1 CYSKGDYI
9 TVNSSPINES
19 YPEARRLFA
28 DILVQDVFPK
38 LISKLMLQELNN
50 ALDIFIENAWR
61 LPQIDSF
68 LNLFF
73 LESLCSST
81 KLQSSF
87 EIDGHANII
96 SFYLKNKSTQFE
108 RVNQLINNIDKIFFI
123 DHNVQRIVLRSQQH
137 RKFLNDLI
145 QDDKCVDFD
154 KLSNEQSKLSTKLN
168 SYTKNLKLPGL
179 DINLLSYSFRQLTGK
194 QQEHITNI
202 ILNDYL
208 QDKEISNLEKLK
220 SLRVLR
226 RLSHTYNKTL
236 EWLHNRQDSPLT
248 IKNSNENTSL
258 RTRGAAVQPLDDI
271 ILCLPAT
278 FDLNQEYLIKHFDL
292 LKTNLK
298 ASNAKFISD
307 AMLSISRKISDEIF
321 LKLYLEFIQN
331 EQFQKLGITAN
342 KEILRLLIQY
352 ISYPSLIKTIVKP
365 LWNNRPHQDVRACLI
380 LTLLHFI
387 GKSNSNDDD
396 TIIWEILEQAADD
409 DYLPVVESLFAAH
422 RGKSRWPLSKLKNSS
437 NHFFETFVNRIQFKI
452 LDHPTSLEARSWAWS
467 NIEHEYCHTNKL
479 IEKAQQIC
487 IQFDVNGNVLF
498 GEAFKKIIL
507 SFEQQKI
514 TSFDII
520 IDIIKKIML
529 FRDELDS
536 KQNAIDS
543 QHDLPVYRRIQLI
556 LNNLDGY
563 IDKFGNEK
571 KKFVRSLTLIVLQFD
586 KTLAP
591 LIGKLLIKIAQNKE
605 DIDDGLRILQENLS
619 ENYFEKILTELSSII
634 DKEESCPFIQQLN
647 VDEKLNLAQ
656 WFVKNRNQPLF
667 VFDLLTNHVFNQS
680 GVDRE
685 QCQHLLRHLRQSENL
700 LVKEKAMSYT
710 VPWVEDKDV
719 SGDDQ
724 MNVSE

>member
-307 AMLSISRKISDEIF
+307 AML
-321 LKLYLEFIQN
+321 
-331 EQFQKLGITAN
+331 
-342 KEILRLLIQY
+342 
-352 ISYPSLIKTIVKP
+352 
-365 LWNNRPHQDVRACLI
+365 
-380 LTLLHFI
+380 
-387 GKSNSNDDD
+387 
-396 TIIWEILEQAADD
+396 
-409 DYLPVVESLFAAH
+409 
-422 RGKSRWPLSKLKNSS
+422 
-437 NHFFETFVNRIQFKI
+437 
-452 LDHPTSLEARSWAWS
+452 
-467 NIEHEYCHTNKL
+467 
-479 IEKAQQIC
+479 
-487 IQFDVNGNVLF
+487 
-498 GEAFKKIIL
+498 
-507 SFEQQKI
+507 
-514 TSFDII
+514 
-520 IDIIKKIML
+520 
-529 FRDELDS
+529 
-536 KQNAIDS
+536 
-543 QHDLPVYRRIQLI
+543 
-556 LNNLDGY
+556 
-563 IDKFGNEK
+563 
-571 KKFVRSLTLIVLQFD
+571 
-586 KTLAP
+586 
-591 LIGKLLIKIAQNKE
+591 
-605 DIDDGLRILQENLS
+605 
-619 ENYFEKILTELSSII
+619 
-634 DKEESCPFIQQLN
+634 
-647 VDEKLNLAQ
+647 
-656 WFVKNRNQPLF
+656 
-667 VFDLLTNHVFNQS
+667 
-680 GVDRE
+680 
-685 QCQHLLRHLRQSENL
+685 
-700 LVKEKAMSYT
+700 
-710 VPWVEDKDV
+710 
-719 SGDDQ
+719 
-724 MNVSE
+724 